1 MTDPAVAL
9 FDLGGV
15 VFTLDWDRMFACW
28 SRHAGVPAKEL
39 RAKFSFDA
47 PYERHERGEI
57 DEREYFSALRHSLG
71 IDLTDAQFA
80 AGWSAIFVDEIVETV
95 ALLRT
100 VRGNLPLYA
109 FSNSN
114 LAHARVWR
122 ERFAGALTVFDR
134 IFVSCELGARKPE
147 RAAFEAIAR
156 ETGVPLERILFF
168 DDTRENVDGA
178 RAAGLQAMLVES
190 PQDVRAALRPFLDPT

>member
-1 MTDPAVAL
+1 VAVEALL

-15 VFTLDWDRMFACW
+15 VFTLDWERMFACW
-28 SRHAGVPAKEL
+28 SRHAGVPAREL

-57 DEREYFSALRHSLG
+57 GERDYYAALRESLG
-71 IDLTDAQFA
+71 IALTDEQLAE
-80 AGWSAIFVDEIVETV
+80 GWGAIFADEIPETV
-95 ALLRT
+95 GLLRSI
-100 VRGNLPLYA
+100 RGNVPLYA

-114 LAHARVWR
+114 AAHARLWR
-122 ERFAGALTVFDR
+122 RRFAAALAVFDR

-156 ETGVPLERILFF
+156 AIGVPLERILFF
-168 DDTRENVDGA
+168 DDTRENVEGA
-178 RAAGLQAMLVES
+178 RAAGLQAVLVKS
-190 PQDVRAALRPFLDPT
+190 PRDVREALRPWLAG